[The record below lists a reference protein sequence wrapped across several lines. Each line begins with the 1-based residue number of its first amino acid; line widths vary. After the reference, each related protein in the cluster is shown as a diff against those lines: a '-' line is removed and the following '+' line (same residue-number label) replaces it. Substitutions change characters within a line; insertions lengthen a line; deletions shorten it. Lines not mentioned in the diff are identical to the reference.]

1 MRRVA
6 AEHTTLERQGYRIPE
21 VAQIVGCGRTKIY
34 DLIREGTVDPFVK
47 TPRRFILAAEIRLD
61 PRLRGS
67 VSAPPR
73 YPSPQPYLWSL
84 DDLEWHTVMPL
95 PPYRA
100 RPATRVADEQARLFP

>member
-1 MRRVA
+1 MPAYWSSSPILHSPAREDDAAVA
-6 AEHTTLERQGYRIPE
+6 PVELR
-21 VAQIVGCGRTKIY
+21 
-34 DLIREGTVDPFVK
+34 LTVDPFVK

-100 RPATRVADEQARLFP
+100 RQATRVADEQARLFP